1 MAFAASSDPDVV
13 FDTAMEAAD
22 NRSVERKSN
31 EAGIVVSWLVRVV
44 LFLAVIGVVGFDV
57 GAMVVNTVTLD
68 SSAEEVAITVS
79 LLVSESPG
87 GLFPDTRIY
96 DMAVDVVEDETEG
109 IEGAR
114 VLRKGTELDEAGN
127 VHIRL
132 RRRSDSILMGKIGPL
147 EKFTIATADGQAGT
161 N

>member
-1 MAFAASSDPDVV
+1 MAFGASSDRGVV

-22 NRSVERKSN
+22 NRSVEPKTN
-31 EAGIVVSWLVRVV
+31 EAGIVVSWLVKVV
-44 LFLAVIGVVGFDV
+44 LFLAVIGVIGFDV
-57 GAMVVNTVTLD
+57 GSMVVNTVTLD
-68 SSAEEVAITVS
+68 SAADEVAITVS
-79 LLVSESPG
+79 LQVSESPG

-96 DMAVDVVEDETEG
+96 DMAVAVVKDETEG
-109 IEGAR
+109 VEGAR

-132 RRRSDSILMGKIGPL
+132 RRRADSILMDMIGPL
-147 EKFTIATADGQAGT
+147 EKYTIATADGQAGT